1 MGHLNDKH
9 IAEEESKRIANLLEV
24 EKAKIKE
31 EVLLMLEEE
40 RLKAKIEQDALRA
53 QMMCQVAESEER
65 ERMIHEEERM
75 KAKIE
80 QDALRAQMMCQVAES
95 EERERM
101 IHEEERMKA
110 KIEQDALR
118 EQMMCQVAQKEAEKI
133 EAGKEVNRILDDL
146 RTQVSQLHLERNMT
160 HISGVSAT
168 IYGDFDEIPDSDSP
182 EEFDSTPHLEISD
195 NTEQTCNTGV
205 REMHSGIDHVADG
218 DGDGDGDG
226 EGDWVNRT
234 SNQSIS
240 EVSVIEDT
248 KPLVPLYSESPPRH
262 STRNQHLIGDSSE
275 LTPRFGSLIEASSN
289 YSDLGTSEDRRTY
302 DR

>member
-9 IAEEESKRIANLLEV
+9 IAEEESKRIANLLEL

-40 RLKAKIEQDALRA
+40 RL
-53 QMMCQVAESEER
+53 
-65 ERMIHEEERM
+65 